1 MEFKKA
7 VKSKCKA
14 RCAIYG
20 PSGGG
25 KTFSALRIAK
35 GMGGKI
41 AVIDSERGSASKYAD
56 RFDFDALDLEHPNIE
71 NMVAAVKAAA
81 DAGYGVLIID
91 SLSHAWQELL
101 QEVEKLA
108 NAKYKGNTWSAWS
121 EGTPR
126 QRRLVDA
133 FLTFPGHVIATIRS
147 KTEWTQEA
155 SGNGKSRP
163 VRVGLAPEQ
172 GKGIEYEFDILMSI
186 TPEHIAHVEK
196 DRSGMFQ
203 DSIIEKP
210 DEEFGRKLAAWLSDA
225 PAPDKSDLEQGFI
238 SEFIAELQNIKSED
252 ALKVASELL
261 KNKSERVKA
270 AVRMA
275 YKERLDQIRAAN
287 PTTTK
292 A

>member
-14 RCAIYG
+14 RVAIYG

-35 GMGGKI
+35 GLGGKI

-56 RFDFDALDLEHPNIE
+56 RFEFDALELDQPNIDS
-71 NMVAAVKAAA
+71 MVQAIKAAH
-81 DAGYGVLIID
+81 GYGVLIVD

-101 QEVEKLA
+101 QEIDKLA
-108 NAKYKGNTWSAWS
+108 NAKFKGNTWSAWS
-121 EGTPR
+121 EGTPK
-126 QRRLVDA
+126 QRRLIDA
-133 FLTFPGHVIATIRS
+133 ILTFPGHVIATMRS

-172 GKGIEYEFDILMSI
+172 GKGIEYEFDILMAI
-186 TPEHIAHVEK
+186 TPEHTAHIEK

-203 DSIIEKP
+203 DAIIDKP
-210 DEEFGRKLAAWLSDA
+210 DEAFGEKLAAWLSDA
-225 PAPDKSDLEQGFI
+225 PAPDKIEAEDGFI
-238 SEFIAELQNIKSED
+238 ADCIADIQT
-252 ALKVASELL
+252 
-261 KNKSERVKA
+261 
-270 AVRMA
+270 
-275 YKERLDQIRAAN
+275 AAN
-287 PTTTK
+287 VK
-292 A
+292 QLDDIAQIVKGKNQRIKDAIREVFAARKEELKQAQAA